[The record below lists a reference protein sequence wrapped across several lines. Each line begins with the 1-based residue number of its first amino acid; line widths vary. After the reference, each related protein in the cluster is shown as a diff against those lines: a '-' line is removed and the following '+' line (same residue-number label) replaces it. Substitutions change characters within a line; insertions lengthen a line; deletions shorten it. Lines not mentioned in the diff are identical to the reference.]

1 MCQKLIDY
9 PKKLTT
15 DVLNNCFKKVFQKKK
30 KSRRNCW
37 FVCNKI
43 ANKITKAS
51 RKSLQNSLETVTNE
65 AENIGLGK
73 EIPGERFIFPEK
85 RQKITDDLR
94 LM

>member
-1 MCQKLIDY
+1 MLKKINQK
-9 PKKLTT
+9 KK
-15 DVLNNCFKKVFQKKK
+15 KKKK

-73 EIPGERFIFPEK
+73 EILGERFISAEK
-85 RQKITDDLR
+85 RQNYWWSKINVIII
-94 LM
+94 